1 MDPLWTVPAVVVV
14 LGVAPLAYLLREV
27 TLEVR
32 ALRRDLTRVA
42 AVRTALHELQ
52 AEVERRPAPGGR
64 EGRR

>member
-27 TLEVR
+27 TAELHG
-32 ALRRDLTRVA
+32 LRRDLTRVA
-42 AVRTALHELQ
+42 AVGAALDELR
-52 AEVERRPAPGGR
+52 AEVERRPAPRGR